1 MANITSFGKTIRLF
15 LLEGSTNGLVTA
27 ELSNWT
33 GKAFRI
39 PRIKLKEYVTRDD
52 LQKPGI
58 YLLFG
63 KNEANE
69 DAAYIGE
76 AENGIERLQ
85 QQLAKEFWNEAII
98 FNSKDKY
105 LNKASIKYLEH
116 RIHSVALQADRY
128 DLTNS
133 NIPTKSE
140 ISEAEQ
146 AELEEF
152 LYNIRLLT
160 STLGHRIFEELN
172 ETLEKKGNDE
182 TVFYCKGPN
191 GANAKGALSTE
202 GFVVYKDSLFTIV
215 KQPSINPGYQRLKEK
230 LISEGILV
238 EQEGSYMLQRDYPFS
253 STSAAASIVLGRAA
267 SGPIHWKTI
276 NGIDLKSIEQL

>member
-1 MANITSFGKTIRLF
+1 MITTNSFGKTIRLF
-15 LLEGSTNGLVTA
+15 LLEGNTNGLVTA

-39 PRIKLKEYVTRDD
+39 PRFKLRDYTTRED

-69 DAAYIGE
+69 DASYIGE

-85 QQLAKEFWNEAII
+85 QQLSKEFWNEAIL

-116 RIHSVALQADRY
+116 RIHFIALKAARY
-128 DLTNS
+128 EVTNT
-133 NIPTKSE
+133 NVPTKSE

-152 LYNIRLLT
+152 LYNIKLLT
-160 STLGHRIFEELN
+160 ATLGHRIFEELN
-172 ETLEKKGNDE
+172 ETVEKEGQE
-182 TVFYCKGPN
+182 QSVFYCRANN
-191 GANAKGALSTE
+191 GADAKGSPSTE
-202 GFVVYKDSLFTIV
+202 GFVVYKGSLFTSA
-215 KQPSINPGYQRLKEK
+215 KQLSINPGYFRLKEK
-230 LISEGILV
+230 LIADKVLTLGN
-238 EQEGSYMLQRDYPFS
+238 GHYKLQKDYPFNS
-253 STSAAASIVLGRAA
+253 SSAAASIVLGRAE
-267 SGPIHWKTI
+267 SGPQSWKTLE
-276 NGIDLKSIEQL
+276 GIELKSLE